1 MRELTIKLFKEIM
14 RFTISK
20 IRIFEN
26 QFLNEIDATF
36 FVYFYMYFYNLLLII
51 YLYSIGN

>member
-1 MRELTIKLFKEIM
+1 MRS
-14 RFTISK
+14 TISK

-36 FVYFYMYFYNLLLII
+36 FVYFYILK
-51 YLYSIGN
+51 

>member
-1 MRELTIKLFKEIM
+1 MRELTIKLFKEII
-14 RFTISK
+14 RSTISK

-26 QFLNEIDATF
+26 QFLNEINATF
-36 FVYFYMYFYNLLLII
+36 FVYFYIYFYNLLLII